1 MNNLRF
7 YKKTWSIE
15 LQGNFFI
22 HLAELLDKGFS
33 LNEAMN
39 FLTLLFE
46 QEKVA
51 IESIQMN
58 LSKGNRLE
66 EGLKPLGFSE
76 TVCSQVYLA
85 QKHGNLVSSLKS
97 IGELLIER
105 QKQTKKIIQ
114 TLLYPMVLLVFVFG
128 ILGFIRTILLPQI
141 HLMVTPEQLDY
152 QPIAKGVL
160 FMIEHLEYIGIGFL
174 GGVGGIL
181 FIWLL
186 FLSRKSP
193 LQQLMFYLRVP
204 IINTIIV
211 RYYSF
216 LYSRE
221 FSYFLANG
229 QSIQQMV
236 HSMQE
241 EGTTKLTKEIAREI
255 EKICLK
261 GESLS
266 KALEH
271 IRIFKD
277 ELILLIVQGELTQ
290 QLEYKLLHYSRK
302 AIEDLIKDI
311 ERKMAWIQPILF
323 IGVGLLI
330 IAIYMAILLPTMSV
344 LEGGTL

>member
-141 HLMVTPEQLDY
+141 HLMVTPEQLDH

-204 IINTIIV
+204 IINTIVV

-271 IRIFKD
+271 IGIFKD